1 MVVVKVVVV
10 VVISTRLRKHGDDL
24 AGVGAN
30 LHVMIRSKSIYGS
43 TANSKQQQQYQQA
56 QVCGG

>member
-30 LHVMIRSKSIYGS
+30 LHVIIRSKSIQGS
-43 TANSKQQQQYQQA
+43 TANSKQQQ
-56 QVCGG
+56 